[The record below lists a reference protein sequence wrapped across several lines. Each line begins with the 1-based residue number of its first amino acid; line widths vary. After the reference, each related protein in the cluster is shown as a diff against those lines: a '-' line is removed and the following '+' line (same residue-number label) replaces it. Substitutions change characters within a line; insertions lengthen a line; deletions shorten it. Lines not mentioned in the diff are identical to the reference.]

1 MEMNNIFKQIAL
13 VLRDSDILMKEIE
26 HEYNTAIDNI
36 RFDGEEEFLH
46 QYYKKI
52 LTSVYRMRN
61 NAAALLL
68 RYKCTCQLNE
78 DEITIIIDDKKCT
91 LSANAIKT
99 ILQDDYQKVIDKNK
113 TDHPISI
120 ITLQTDESESVS
132 VSEGAAQ
139 ITKSDAQDAAENTE
153 VAGQSVESNNGEK
166 PVSLIAKPHVV
177 EHKIINNKENRSIN
191 KTLSSKP
198 SVKEAEPEKAK
209 VVSKEE
215 PDFDLFDDV
224 MLFGEEPDRAA
235 ETIINEKHVSHM
247 EKSEIVKKPEAFDQT
262 KEENIERTENNDF
275 LFGFDDDMNDLDVP
289 LVNIPM
295 KTETSD
301 TNESK
306 NEIASDD
313 SFFFF
318 DDDHVDTVDI
328 DDSVEE
334 ETPKRA
340 AGVAVNMN
348 PSDQI
353 QLNKPETETE
363 FDDFFSFVDDD
374 SDAIENPKESQT
386 EIPEVAAKKPDTKF
400 NDDLFIKSS
409 DDKNVKEAEQS
420 VKQANGKFN
429 LSEKEFKRQDNTSK
443 AKEEEPVHKFTTE
456 VVSGD
461 TQDLL
466 EQLKKG
472 RAAYDKE
479 ELERKLKDAQSIKLK
494 GNVIN
499 LSTGNIKKGEI
510 DTDKAIGRVSS
521 VAQDV
526 IAASKKDRLMDA
538 RLEENTKTARH
549 AYEIQKDSDFV
560 RMKNNFILD
569 DCKVAIIVYEDG
581 IIKSKDKVKLV
592 VAPISIPETGT
603 ALVTDICA
611 YMECDGEVHGAAV
624 APEKNSTLI
633 IRGEDYTFLIRGSW
647 ENGNFKTAISIV
659 GNGTEVKFK
668 IDKKEIRPNSMEEVG
683 IGHNVIY
690 ADHATIAHIIPVSE
704 TNEFGEYSNFMT
716 VLVKDYGIEQD
727 VDCKVLNDMPEM
739 VIKGEKYKYAV
750 STIWD
755 SDILKVNFKTI
766 TR

>member
-1 MEMNNIFKQIAL
+1 MEANNIFKQIAL

-26 HEYNTAIDNI
+26 HEYNTAIGNI

-113 TDHPISI
+113 TERPISI
-120 ITLQTDESESVS
+120 VTLQNSESESVP

-139 ITKSDAQDAAENTE
+139 ITKSDDQDAAENTE
-153 VAGQSVESNNGEK
+153 VAGQSIESDNGEK
-166 PVSLIAKPHVV
+166 PVSLIAKPQVV

-198 SVKEAEPEKAK
+198 PVKEAEPEKAK

-215 PDFDLFDDV
+215 PDFDPFDDV

-235 ETIINEKHVSHM
+235 ETIINEKHVSYM
-247 EKSEIVKKPEAFDQT
+247 EKSEIIKTPEAFEQT
-262 KEENIERTENNDF
+262 KEETIEKTENNDF
-275 LFGFDDDMNDLDVP
+275 LFGFNDDMDDLDVP

-295 KTETSD
+295 KTETSGA
-301 TNESK
+301 NESK
-306 NEIASDD
+306 NEMTSDD

-318 DDDHVDTVDI
+318 DDDQVDTE
-328 DDSVEE
+328 DSVEE
-334 ETPKRA
+334 EKPQRA
-340 AGVAVNMN
+340 AGVAVNLN

-353 QLNKPETETE
+353 HLNKPETDTETDP
-363 FDDFFSFVDDD
+363 DDFFSFVDDD
-374 SDAIENPKESQT
+374 SDVSENSKESQT
-386 EIPEVAAKKPDTKF
+386 AAPEVADKKPDKKF
-400 NDDLFIKSS
+400 NDGFFTQQS
-409 DDKNVKEAEQS
+409 DDNNVKEIEHS
-420 VKQANGKFN
+420 VKQTNGKFN
-429 LSEKEFKRQDNTSK
+429 LSEKEFKRQDDTSNT
-443 AKEEEPVHKFTTE
+443 KEEAPVHKFTTE
-456 VVSGD
+456 AVSGD

-479 ELERKLKDAQSIKLK
+479 ELERKLKDAQNVKLK

-499 LSTGNIKKGEI
+499 LSTGNIKQGDI
-510 DTDKAIGRVSS
+510 DAEKAIGKVSS

-538 RLEENTKTARH
+538 RLEGNTKTARH
-549 AYEIQKDSDFV
+549 AYEIQRDSDFV

-592 VAPISIPETGT
+592 IAPISIPETGT

-611 YMECDGEVHGAAV
+611 YMECNGEVHGAAV
-624 APEKNSTLI
+624 APGKNSTLI

-668 IDKKEIRPNSMEEVG
+668 IDKKEIRPDSMAEVG

-690 ADHATIAHIIPVSE
+690 ADHATIAHIIPVSD